1 MYTTLTSITQT
12 ISIGAP
18 PQAVLDLVG
27 DPHTLPRWAPDFARE
42 VRPDGADWIVGNE
55 AGEVRIR
62 VRVSRELGTV
72 DFLDADAPSGVER
85 GAFSRVVANGAGSEF
100 SFTQFFA
107 PGAPDDEVLR
117 QRDVVAGELRT
128 VRALCEAIPHR

>member
-1 MYTTLTSITQT
+1 MLTTLPSATQT

-18 PQAVLDLVG
+18 PHVVLDLVG
-27 DPHTLPRWAPDFARE
+27 DPRALPTWAPNFARE
-42 VRPDGADWIVGNE
+42 VRPEGEDWIVAND

-72 DFLDADAPSGVER
+72 DFLDAGAPAGVER
-85 GAFSRVVANGAGSEF
+85 GAFCRVVANGRGSEF

-107 PGAPDDEVLR
+107 PGAPDDAVQR
-117 QRDVVAGELRT
+117 QRDVVAAELRT
-128 VRALCEAIPHR
+128 VRAACEA